1 MEWASEI
8 TEAVASFDPTLPIE
22 RALTPP
28 ASWYTEPGFA
38 ELDRQA
44 VFARNWVCAGTLAD
58 LRETGCYIAG
68 ELLGISWL
76 VVRDGDGGLRGF
88 HNVCRHHAAQLVD
101 GEGCVE
107 RLRCP
112 YHGWTYGLTG
122 ELLFA
127 PKIVGIEDFDR
138 ADYGLRSLPVAS
150 WGP

>member
-76 VVRDGDGGLRGF
+76 VVRDGMSRDL
-88 HNVCRHHAAQLVD
+88 HTD
-101 GEGCVE
+101 
-107 RLRCP
+107 
-112 YHGWTYGLTG
+112 
-122 ELLFA
+122 
-127 PKIVGIEDFDR
+127 IVHPLDTRE
-138 ADYGLRSLPVAS
+138 ALHSP
-150 WGP
+150 